1 VAAATRKAL
10 ELAQREA
17 WRRER
22 VLALTERFRQA
33 ARSEGLE
40 LLESN
45 TPIQPLV
52 LGSSER
58 ALGAQQELLQA
69 GFRVVAIRAP
79 TVPRGSER
87 LRITLS
93 AAHTEEQVDAL
104 VEKLVEIHERHRTT
118 MP

>member
-1 VAAATRKAL
+1 M
-10 ELAQREA
+10 AQREV

-22 VLALTERFRQA
+22 VLALPARYRQA
-33 ARSEGLE
+33 ARSAGLR

-52 LGSSER
+52 LGSSEA
-58 ALGAQQELLQA
+58 ALGAQRELLQG
-69 GFRVVAIRAP
+69 GFAVVAIRAP

-93 AAHTEEQVDAL
+93 AAHTEEQVDGL
-104 VEKLVEIHERHRTT
+104 VERLAEMHVRYRTI
-118 MP
+118 MS